1 VGEEL
6 IYGHTKQGLRV
17 IRQVLQQEQ
26 ARVLLVVLRS
36 SNNFPVKE
44 QDGLTQ
50 FEVRQQLLVENRARL
65 LNELR
70 RIKQQH
76 PTLMILTT
84 EVKEAADVFGL
95 IPDDFDEEVL
105 QSIETMRLID
115 YSKVADSKTSF
126 TYSIQEM

>member
-26 ARVLLVVLRS
+26 ARVLMVVLRS

-126 TYSIQEM
+126 TYSIEEM

>member
-1 VGEEL
+1 MGEEL

-126 TYSIQEM
+126 TYSIEEM